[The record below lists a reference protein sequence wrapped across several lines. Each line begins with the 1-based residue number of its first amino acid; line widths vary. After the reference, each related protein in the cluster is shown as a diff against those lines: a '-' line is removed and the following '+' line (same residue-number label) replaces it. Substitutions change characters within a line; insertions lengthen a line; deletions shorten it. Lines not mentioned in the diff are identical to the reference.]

1 MLPEVPQ
8 FRNYLLKTLDPKRVD
23 IKLLEG
29 KYVPNLT
36 PTPFE
41 VSIAYVED
49 IIKVT
54 NGASLLKDL
63 LQSRKFDLQ
72 KSDDKQLLGYFILVE
87 LLVYATIF
95 LPNVL
100 RLSSLHHQFVGLKH
114 KMRS

>member
-1 MLPEVPQ
+1 M
-8 FRNYLLKTLDPKRVD
+8 KTLDPKRVD

-41 VSIAYVED
+41 VSMAYVDD

-63 LQSRKFDLQ
+63 LTSRKFDLE
-72 KSDDKQLLGYFILVE
+72 KNEDKQLLGYFILVE
-87 LLVYATIF
+87 LLVYVPF
-95 LPNVL
+95 
-100 RLSSLHHQFVGLKH
+100 LSSNG
-114 KMRS
+114 S